1 MAHHLLHL
9 TPAQMGQLS
18 SFLRRS
24 PATDT
29 SLGTPRLT
37 LSFKAKEHLF
47 LDLAESYCINFTI
60 TRDEDDP
67 QIQPCIIHWD
77 PIEDAFGQPGI
88 MLVRSNFDFTEDLEP
103 AQVNCDQLQAKSLH
117 PRVVSMSDP
126 CFRQLD
132 PGSSI
137 SYKVALPSVYFDSF
151 LPGQCYKILWVGGQI
166 FLWDWGT
173 LAEHYGRTLGPN
185 STAVVLPGGPRHFLS
200 IAPEESDIDDV
211 GPLPPSPQP
220 ILASAR
226 MSGAPVFSL
235 TIAGPATL
243 SMRDRN
249 PAGRLRYSVTMT
261 LSYDA
266 APNGL
271 DGMPV
276 TFHTF
281 IFKDIDRRQEGF
293 RLYLRQKDDWSP
305 HEIAGSFTHH
315 EYRFSERVPV
325 NVGHDN
331 QDKFGAL
338 VPGESWSFKREVTDF
353 PTNVSPGDKLRYGFK
368 GAQLDWWDWGHFRDH
383 ENTVV
388 WINGKVRDPK
398 DNGGRPGL
406 VVPASNW
413 VEFTVIE

>member
-1 MAHHLLHL
+1 
-9 TPAQMGQLS
+9 MGQLS

-200 IAPEESDIDDV
+200 IAPEESDIDD
-211 GPLPPSPQP
+211 
-220 ILASAR
+220 
-226 MSGAPVFSL
+226 
-235 TIAGPATL
+235 
-243 SMRDRN
+243 
-249 PAGRLRYSVTMT
+249 
-261 LSYDA
+261 
-266 APNGL
+266 
-271 DGMPV
+271 
-276 TFHTF
+276 
-281 IFKDIDRRQEGF
+281 
-293 RLYLRQKDDWSP
+293 
-305 HEIAGSFTHH
+305 
-315 EYRFSERVPV
+315 
-325 NVGHDN
+325 
-331 QDKFGAL
+331 
-338 VPGESWSFKREVTDF
+338 
-353 PTNVSPGDKLRYGFK
+353 
-368 GAQLDWWDWGHFRDH
+368 
-383 ENTVV
+383 
-388 WINGKVRDPK
+388 
-398 DNGGRPGL
+398 
-406 VVPASNW
+406 
-413 VEFTVIE
+413 